1 MSINS
6 AMREISTK
14 IYGTTIKHCT
24 RTSMPT
30 HIGKLIRDMS
40 PGSTYGI
47 GGIIF
52 LKNLYFKKR
61 INRKDY
67 YRKDRGLSFCD
78 YIGNIHFL
86 AGENK
91 FRYGNTLKTKMN
103 CNCPFYKDTIE
114 NVRY

>member
-1 MSINS
+1 MSKNS
-6 AMREISTK
+6 VMREISTK
-14 IYGTTIKHCT
+14 IYGTTIKHYT
-24 RTSMPT
+24 RTSMPA

-47 GGIIF
+47 GGNIF
-52 LKNLYFKKR
+52 LKNLYFKNR

-91 FRYGNTLKTKMN
+91 FRYGDTLKTKMN
-103 CNCPFYKDTIE
+103 CNCPFYKDTVE